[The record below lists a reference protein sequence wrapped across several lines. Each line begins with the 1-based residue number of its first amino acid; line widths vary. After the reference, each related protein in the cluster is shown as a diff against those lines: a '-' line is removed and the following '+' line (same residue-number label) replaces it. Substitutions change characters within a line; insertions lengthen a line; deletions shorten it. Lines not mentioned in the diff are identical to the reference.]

1 MAKAFSATEKAAIKQ
16 KIMETALD
24 LYHDKGVKTLSIAE
38 LTKRVGIAQGSFYNF
53 WKDKE
58 SLVMDVIC
66 YRSAQ
71 KLTVIEKDFATSL
84 DDPIKFLTDIIY
96 DYAVDLKEKV
106 ETQQT
111 YQDAFKI
118 FYKKKNGKVNYVKAL
133 YIDFLTKLTTYWK
146 KQNVIISADV
156 QGLSNVFIGA
166 FVMCFNAK
174 QFDRDYFYE
183 LLRVY
188 ILNAVS
194 KYIKKE
200 ATNDCK
206 F

>member
-1 MAKAFSATEKAAIKQ
+1 MAKAFSTAEKTAIKQ
-16 KIMETALD
+16 SIMETALD
-24 LYHDKGVKTLSIAE
+24 LYHDKGTKTLSIAE

-58 SLVMDVIC
+58 SLIIDVIC

-71 KLTVIEKDFATSL
+71 KLSIIEKDFAASL
-84 DDPIKFLTDIIY
+84 DAPVEFLTDIIY

-111 YQDAFKI
+111 YQDAYRI
-118 FYKKKNGKVNYVKAL
+118 FHKKNNGEVNYVKAL
-133 YIDFLTKLTTYWK
+133 YIDFLVKLTTFWK
-146 KQNVIISADV
+146 QHNVIIDADE
-156 QGLSNVFIGA
+156 QGLSNVFIGS

-174 QFDRDYFYE
+174 QFDHDYFYE

-188 ILNAVS
+188 IFNAVS
-194 KYIKKE
+194 RYIKK
-200 ATNDCK
+200 
-206 F
+206 